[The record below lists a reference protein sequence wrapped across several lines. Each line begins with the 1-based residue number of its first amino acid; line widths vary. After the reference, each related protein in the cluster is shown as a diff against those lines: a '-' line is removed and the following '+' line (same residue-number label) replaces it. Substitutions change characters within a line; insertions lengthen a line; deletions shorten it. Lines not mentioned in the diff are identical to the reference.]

1 VKNIG
6 VWRGPRSARAALT
19 RCIPATDPRP
29 WRPRG
34 SRPRSLALT
43 LALLVLAGCGRTAE
57 PPADT
62 RFPMLSPRGP
72 LCAPDPYPQVLP
84 AVDAVVDSAR
94 VARAVRVL
102 VEADPARAG
111 YVLLTVEFD
120 RSGFLYH
127 RDVLEHSTPR
137 AVADSVW
144 RLVDSARREAAES
157 DTEWGVRLR
166 VDVASPARLAIG
178 RREFCRPVP
187 RNPELYRA
195 IQSYSPPGV
204 RVRPRERVQLRTVHV
219 RAYVD
224 DLGTVT
230 AANIVRGDLSG
241 GELERHIFRFLQQ
254 FLFQPATIDGE
265 PTGAWVELPVIVRM
279 PA

>member
-1 VKNIG
+1 M
-6 VWRGPRSARAALT
+6 
-19 RCIPATDPRP
+19 
-29 WRPRG
+29 
-34 SRPRSLALT
+34 
-43 LALLVLAGCGRTAE
+43 ALLMLAACGRTAE
-57 PPADT
+57 PPPDA
-62 RFPMLSPRGP
+62 RFPTLSPRGP

-84 AVDAVVDSAR
+84 AADAVVDSAR
-94 VARAVRVL
+94 LARAVKAL

-120 RSGFLYH
+120 RSGFLYR
-127 RDVLEHSTPR
+127 RDVLEHDTPR

-144 RLVDSARREAAES
+144 RLVDAARREAAES

-166 VDVASPARLAIG
+166 VDVASPPALEVG

-187 RNPELYRA
+187 RNPDLYRA

-230 AANIVRGDLSG
+230 AASIVRGELSG

-265 PTGAWVELPVIVRM
+265 PTGAWLELPVIVRT